1 MVLILKL
8 AFFLFVLLLPF
19 ASHFS
24 LNLVKN
30 ISRKLI
36 SMPFDFSKGIFLAVV
51 TFCEAEVLSS
61 GFSNAHGNI
70 ALTSK
75 LFHSLDDQ
83 Y

>member
-1 MVLILKL
+1 MVLI
-8 AFFLFVLLLPF
+8 LLLPF

-36 SMPFDFSKGIFLAVV
+36 SMPFDFSKGIYLAVV

-61 GFSNAHGNI
+61 GFQMRTEI
-70 ALTSK
+70 
-75 LFHSLDDQ
+75 
-83 Y
+83 

>member
-36 SMPFDFSKGIFLAVV
+36 SMPFDFTRGIHLTVY
-51 TFCEAEVLSS
+51 TLCEAEVPRS
-61 GFSNAHGNI
+61 GFQMRTEI
-70 ALTSK
+70 
-75 LFHSLDDQ
+75 
-83 Y
+83 